1 MNTFRQL
8 KPALSAGIAL
18 SSILLAQP
26 QLAVAQVPRSTKM
39 EPKFV
44 PSGKSVLS
52 GDLGVDFVSQYISA
66 GVVVENQGVIAQPY
80 LNLYLRLYQGEG
92 WINRITLN
100 LGFGAS
106 LHSEHTGAPPGSRY
120 PAYFEQDLLP
130 GFSVVFAK
138 NFTLKATYGW
148 LLGPSGAFPT
158 PAVLKLRLDYND
170 TAIFGPFALH
180 PHVLFL
186 RELENKISNGSDQG
200 NYYEAVLS
208 PSLPAWGPIRITF
221 PLTAGFGSHK
231 FYATNQ
237 GFGFFSGGA
246 NAAVAL
252 SFIPKKYGSWV
263 LKMGAIGY
271 YLNKTLAAPTAI
283 RARGHFETV
292 FNGGIGA
299 EF

>member
-18 SSILLAQP
+18 LAIFLAQP
-26 QLAVAQVPRSTKM
+26 QLAVAQSARSIKTEPR
-39 EPKFV
+39 FV

-66 GVVVENQGVIAQPY
+66 GVVAENQGVIAQPY
-80 LNLYLRLYQGEG
+80 LNIYVRLYQGKG
-92 WINRITLN
+92 WINRIILN

-106 LHSEHTGAPPGSRY
+106 FHSKHTGAPPDSRY

-138 NFTLKATYGW
+138 NFTLKTTYGW
-148 LLGPSGAFPT
+148 LISPSGAFLTPT
-158 PAVLKLRLDYND
+158 VLRTRLDYD
-170 TAIFGPFALH
+170 DADLLGRFALH
-180 PHVLFL
+180 PHVLFI
-186 RELENKISNGSDQG
+186 REVENKISNGTAPG
-200 NYYEAVLS
+200 NYYQAGVS
-208 PSLPAWGPIRITF
+208 PSLPAWGPLRFTF
-221 PLTAGFGSHK
+221 PLTTGFGSHN

-237 GFGFFSGGA
+237 GFGFFSGGV
-246 NAAVAL
+246 NPTVAL

-263 LKMGAIGY
+263 LKFGATYY

-283 RARGHFETV
+283 RPARHEEVV
-292 FNGGIGA
+292 FNGGMGV